1 MFFRQVF
8 DCRKICVKERTLR
21 ALFPI
26 CAIKDS
32 FCFHRS
38 LEGLGLLKRRK
49 KRKGENEMRKNPN
62 LSLVVRSRCCF
73 LSIGCFYFVGPSLF
87 FSCPMDYKAAEGWF
101 VNVWNYN
108 VIPYLHQA
116 LRSGRK
122 VLTKMLLCPPSG
134 ID

>member
-1 MFFRQVF
+1 
-8 DCRKICVKERTLR
+8 
-21 ALFPI
+21 
-26 CAIKDS
+26 
-32 FCFHRS
+32 
-38 LEGLGLLKRRK
+38 
-49 KRKGENEMRKNPN
+49 MRKNPN

-122 VLTKMLLCPPSG
+122 VLKKMLLCPSSS